1 MTRREFINRTSVASS
16 GSGYVAMLALGMVQS
31 APSQVF
37 NLPHTDKSNKKIII
51 LGAGLAGMTAAYE
64 LGKLGYDCTL
74 LEARNRAG
82 GRVWTLRGGT
92 TETEIGGQKQ
102 TCRFDEGHYLNAG
115 AARIPHHHQLTIQYC
130 RELKIPLE
138 IFGNFNEA
146 GYYYAENQ
154 GGNLANQRVRAR
166 EIHAD
171 MRGYTCELLAK
182 AIDQHSLDL
191 PMTKEDID
199 KLLTWLKE
207 EGDLNEQ
214 KLYKGSERHGYK
226 VRPAAGTQAGELAS
240 AHQLKDIIESGLT
253 HPAFAN
259 VGEYTYHQQPI
270 MLQPVGGMDKLPQ
283 AFANL
288 LGDKIRYESEIQAIR
303 KKQSGVLIEY
313 IDKKTGKTQDITADY
328 CICTLPLSI
337 LKNIESDLSGDVK
350 RTADFVSYMDAC
362 KIGIQ
367 FKRRFWEEDDA
378 IFGGITKTNMDITQ
392 LFYPSYG
399 FLGQKGVVKGMYN
412 FHERARRVG
421 NLSLANREKLALEQ
435 GGKIHPQYATEFE
448 NSFSLAWQKI
458 PYSKGAWATY
468 TSAQRQRL
476 YSTLL
481 EPDGEIYFA
490 GEHCSYLT
498 AWMAGAF
505 ESARYVVDKLHQRVI
520 KG

>member
-1 MTRREFINRTSVASS
+1 
-16 GSGYVAMLALGMVQS
+16 MLALGMVQS
-31 APSQVF
+31 APSQAF
-37 NLPHTDKSNKKIII
+37 NLPRTDKSNKKIII
-51 LGAGLAGMTAAYE
+51 LGAGLAGMAAAYE

-82 GRVWTLRGGT
+82 GRVWTLREGT

-154 GGNLANQRVRAR
+154 AGSLANQRVRAR

-191 PMTKEDID
+191 PMTKEDVD

-226 VRPAAGTQAGELAS
+226 VRPAAGNQAGELAS

-288 LGDKIRYESEIQAIR
+288 LDDKIRYECEIQAIR

-421 NLSLANREKLALEQ
+421 NLSLADREKLALEQ
-435 GGKIHPQYATEFE
+435 GGKIHPQYTTEFE

>member
-1 MTRREFINRTSVASS
+1 M
-16 GSGYVAMLALGMVQS
+16 AMVALGMLPV
-31 APSQVF
+31 APAASF
-37 NLPHTDKSNKKIII
+37 HLSPTDKSNKKIII

-82 GRVWTLRGGT
+82 GRVWTIRGGT
-92 TETEIGGQKQ
+92 AETEIGGEKQ
-102 TCRFDEGHYLNAG
+102 TCQFDEGLYLNAG

-146 GYYYAENQ
+146 GYYYSESQ
-154 GGNLANQRVRAR
+154 SGSLANQRVRAR

-182 AIDQHSLDL
+182 AIDQQSLDL
-191 PMTKEDID
+191 QMTKEDVD

-207 EGDLNEQ
+207 EGDLNEN
-214 KLYKGSERHGYK
+214 KVYKGSERHGYK
-226 VRPAAGTQAGELAS
+226 VRPAAGMQAGEVAS
-240 AHQLKDIIESGLT
+240 PYQLKDIIESGLT

-259 VGEYTYHQQPI
+259 VGEYTYHQQPV
-270 MLQPVGGMDKLPQ
+270 MLQPVGGMDNIPRALAK
-283 AFANL
+283 L
-288 LGDKIRYESEIQAIR
+288 LGDKIHYECEISAIR
-303 KKQSGVLIEY
+303 KAQSGVKIQYL
-313 IDKKTGKTQDITADY
+313 DKKTGKTQETSADY

-350 RTADFVSYMDAC
+350 RTADFVQYMETC
-362 KIGIQ
+362 KIGMQ

-392 LFYPSYG
+392 LFYPAYG
-399 FLGQKGVVKGMYN
+399 FLGQKGVLKGMYN
-412 FHERARRVG
+412 FHERARKVG
-421 NLSLANREKLALEQ
+421 NLPFAEREKLALEQ

-448 NSFSLAWQKI
+448 NSFSLAWHKI
-458 PYSKGAWATY
+458 PYSKGGWATY
-468 TSAQRQRL
+468 TAAQRQRL
-476 YSTLL
+476 YTALL
-481 EPDGEIYFA
+481 QPDGEIYFA
-490 GEHCSYLT
+490 GEHCSHLP

-505 ESARYVVDKLHQRVI
+505 ESARYVVDMLHKRVMQ
-520 KG
+520 G

>member
-1 MTRREFINRTSVASS
+1 
-16 GSGYVAMLALGMVQS
+16 MLALGMVQS
-31 APSQVF
+31 APSQAF
-37 NLPHTDKSNKKIII
+37 NLPRTDKSNKKIII
-51 LGAGLAGMTAAYE
+51 LGAGLAGMAAAYE

-82 GRVWTLRGGT
+82 GRVWTLREGT

-154 GGNLANQRVRAR
+154 AGSLANQRVRAR

-171 MRGYTCELLAK
+171 MRGYTCELLVK

-191 PMTKEDID
+191 PMTKEDVD

-226 VRPAAGTQAGELAS
+226 VRPAAGNQAGELAS

-288 LGDKIRYESEIQAIR
+288 LDDKIRYECEIQAIR

-421 NLSLANREKLALEQ
+421 NLSLADREKLALEQ
-435 GGKIHPQYATEFE
+435 GGKIHPQYTTEFE